1 MPSGSWPSALPGAG
15 LAVTAASK
23 RAWICLSNAANPA
36 LSNAWKELLSDL
48 HGKRDYAD
56 YIRLPKPALIG
67 RTHWADGAIPI

>member
-1 MPSGSWPSALPGAG
+1 M
-15 LAVTAASK
+15 
-23 RAWICLSNAANPA
+23 
-36 LSNAWKELLSDL
+36 KELLSDL